1 MPSQNLHLK
10 KTAGFTLIELMIVVA
25 IVGIIS
31 AVAFPSYQEYVKRNH
46 RVQARN
52 TLIQAAQ
59 WMERVA
65 TATGS
70 YPLSSVSG
78 AIPTDLLKVEGSR
91 YTVTAVS
98 TASTYTFTATRAGA
112 QIGDKC
118 GDYVLD
124 QTSTKTT
131 INRTTGTTNEECWN
145 K

>member
-1 MPSQNLHLK
+1 MTFKYQRIK
-10 KTAGFTLIELMIVVA
+10 KSDGFTLIELMIAVA
-25 IVGIIS
+25 IVGIIA
-31 AVAFPSYQEYVKRNH
+31 AVAFPSYQEYVKRAN

-70 YPLSSVSG
+70 YPLSTVSG
-78 AIPTDLLKVEGSR
+78 AIPTDLLKVEGSF
-91 YTVTAVS
+91 YTVTPVS
-98 TASTYTFTATRAGA
+98 TAKTFTFTATQAGA

-124 QTSTKTT
+124 QTTTKTT

>member
-1 MPSQNLHLK
+1 MTFKYQRIK
-10 KTAGFTLIELMIVVA
+10 KSDGFTLIELMIAVA
-25 IVGIIS
+25 IVGIIA
-31 AVAFPSYQEYVKRNH
+31 AVAFPSYQEYVKRAN

-70 YPLSSVSG
+70 YPLSTVSG
-78 AIPTDLLKVEGSR
+78 AIPTDLLKVEGSF
-91 YTVTAVS
+91 YTVTPVS
-98 TASTYTFTATRAGA
+98 TASTFTFTATRAGA

-124 QTSTKTT
+124 QTTTKTT